1 MPISKDYLLKKV
13 GNEYMIIP
21 LSDGNVNMSKVYT
34 VNEVAADIHELL
46 KENSIEETIE
56 KMVDMYDATK
66 DVIASDVYEFV
77 EKLKK
82 RGIYCD

>member
-34 VNEVAADIHELL
+34 VNEVAADIYELL
-46 KENSIEETIE
+46 KEDSIEETIE